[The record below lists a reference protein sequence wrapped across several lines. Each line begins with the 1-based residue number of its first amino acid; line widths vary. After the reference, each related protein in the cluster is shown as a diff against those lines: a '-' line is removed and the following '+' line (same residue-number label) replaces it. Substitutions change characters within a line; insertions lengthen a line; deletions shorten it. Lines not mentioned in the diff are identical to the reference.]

1 MKASTWRLICLAVAV
16 WLAWQCY
23 GLATWPMREDHVEGR

>member
-1 MKASTWRLICLAVAV
+1 MKWRLLVLLVLAFVV
-16 WLAWQCY
+16 WQCY